1 MIRRKY
7 YLRKI
12 RINCKEVIIVA
23 NETISPEHFVD
34 EDEKAAERY
43 NRSRRGFFRILFLFI
58 LLIHLWAIFVAYSM
72 YTHGPIVLNFSK

>member
-34 EDEKAAERY
+34 GDEKAAESYIRL
-43 NRSRRGFFRILFLFI
+43 RGFFRKLLFLFI
-58 LLIHLWAIFVAYSM
+58 LFIHLWVIFVAYSM
-72 YTHGPIVLNFSK
+72 FTFA